1 MNNSQ
6 KIEYL
11 RQGLLGTIETYMQV
25 LNNRPDFPSRVRWL
39 FDERNEI
46 ASLATLL
53 HDAEIIT
60 DAEFFNAIKQTEKYT

>member
-1 MNNSQ
+1 MNVKQ

-11 RQGLLGTIETYMQV
+11 RNCLFDTLETYRQV
-25 LNNRPDFPSRVRWL
+25 LNNRPDFPNRVRWL

-46 ASLATLL
+46 SSLATTL

-60 DAEFFNAIKQTEKYT
+60 DAEYFDALKQVEKYV